1 MCTFE
6 HNKLCVLVYLNV
18 KKNYVELTLWEVDL
32 VEPCER
38 ALCSRKYTSH
48 MLEYITLQE
57 TKSSSVD
64 TLVTTQSSSCSSGA
78 LYAV

>member
-1 MCTFE
+1 MHIF
-6 HNKLCVLVYLNV
+6 
-18 KKNYVELTLWEVDL
+18 WEVDL
-32 VEPCER
+32 VGLCER
-38 ALCSRKYTSH
+38 ALCTRKYTSH
-48 MLEYITLQE
+48 MLEYLTLQE

>member
-1 MCTFE
+1 MCAFE

-18 KKNYVELTLWEVDL
+18 KNFVELTLWEVDL
-32 VEPCER
+32 VGPCER
-38 ALCSRKYTSH
+38 ALCSRKYTNH
-48 MLEYITLQE
+48 MLEYLNLQE

-64 TLVTTQSSSCSSGA
+64 TLVTTQLSSCSSGA